1 MNQDAPPE
9 PGRAPVNMAGA
20 ASGEGAPTIAPRGL
34 PLRALVPNAVTML
47 ALCSGAT
54 GIRFAISG
62 EFDKAA
68 AAIVIA
74 GVLDGV
80 DGRIA
85 RFLKGTS
92 RFGAE
97 LDSLSD
103 VTAFGLAP
111 ALILYLWTLQ
121 HLGAVGWVVALLYAV
136 CCALRLARFNAA
148 LDITDLPKKRLGYT
162 TGIPAPVGA
171 GIVLAPLF
179 FWLSDTST
187 WFDPEIRSSVAALI
201 TALTGLLMISALPGW
216 GWQSIRVPRGARIW
230 ALLGVGLFTAALA
243 QAPWITL
250 TLLSA
255 TYLLAFPFAG
265 LAYARQ
271 RAAELRQQEEPVIP
285 PQM

>member
-1 MNQDAPPE
+1 MTE
-9 PGRAPVNMAGA
+9 ISGGRVA
-20 ASGEGAPTIAPRGL
+20 GL

-47 ALCSGAT
+47 AMCAGAT
-54 GIRFAISG
+54 GIRFAIG
-62 EFDKAA
+62 GDFDKAA

-85 RFLKGTS
+85 RLLKGTS

-111 ALILYLWTLQ
+111 ALVLYLWTLQ
-121 HLGAVGWVVALLYAV
+121 YLGNIGWVVALLYAV

-148 LDITDLPKKRLGYT
+148 LDDVDLPMKRLGYT

-171 GIVLAPLF
+171 GIVLSPLF
-179 FWLSDTST
+179 LWLSDFSD
-187 WFDPEIRSSVAALI
+187 WFDPEVRAVSAAVVAVG
-201 TALTGLLMISALPGW
+201 TGLLMISSLPGW
-216 GWQSIRVPRGARIW
+216 GWKSVRVPPQGRLW
-230 ALLGVGLFTAALA
+230 VLLAVAVFAAALA

-250 TLLSA
+250 TALALVYA
-255 TYLLAFPFAG
+255 LAFP
-265 LAYARQ
+265 LASLVYARQ
-271 RAAELRQQEEPVIP
+271 RRAEPGASVADP
-285 PQM
+285 PADEI

>member
-1 MNQDAPPE
+1 MTEIPRDE
-9 PGRAPVNMAGA
+9 PGAGEPPAGQDVPVGP
-20 ASGEGAPTIAPRGL
+20 SRGL
-34 PLRALVPNAVTML
+34 PLRAMIPNAVTML

-68 AAIVIA
+68 AAVVIA
-74 GVLDGV
+74 GVLDGM

-85 RFLKGTS
+85 RLLKGTS

-121 HLGAVGWVVALLYAV
+121 HLGPIGWVVALLYAV

-148 LDITDLPKKRLGYT
+148 LDAEDLPKKRLGYT

-171 GIVLAPLF
+171 GIVLAPMF
-179 FWLSDTST
+179 FWLSGLSD
-187 WFDPEIRSSVAALI
+187 WFDPDVRSSVVAVL
-201 TALTGLLMISALPGW
+201 TAVTGLMMISAFPGW
-216 GWQSIRVPRGARIW
+216 GWQSIRVPRQGRLW
-230 ALLGVGLFTAALA
+230 VLLIVGLFTAALA
-243 QAPWITL
+243 QMPWITL
-250 TLLSA
+250 TLLSLG
-255 TYLLAFPFAG
+255 YVVAFPFAWV
-265 LAYARQ
+265 AYGRQ
-271 RAAELRQQEEPVIP
+271 RRMELRQGVEEEPAAL
-285 PQM
+285 